1 MTQKKYL
8 KLMQFFNQSPV
19 LLHII
24 RFAAKQLAIIIAA
37 VYAVILIMLVIWHD
51 SRFIRCLIV
60 PAAAFVFITVIRK
73 LINRPRPYDTL
84 DYDPLV
90 SCVRGKAQSFP
101 SRHTGSAWI
110 IALTLCTLNL
120 WLGIPVLIA
129 ALCISVGRVCTGMH
143 YPSDVIAGFI
153 VAVVAFFIGFFV
165 L

>member
-37 VYAVILIMLVIWHD
+37 VYAVTLIMLVIWHD

-90 SCVRGKAQSFP
+90 SVAKLRVFQADTP
-101 SRHTGSAWI
+101 
-110 IALTLCTLNL
+110 
-120 WLGIPVLIA
+120 A
-129 ALCISVGRVCTGMH
+129 APGLLH
-143 YPSDVIAGFI
+143 
-153 VAVVAFFIGFFV
+153 
-165 L
+165 